1 MAVNIS
7 DVFAFIELN
16 VLDKSAWEKA
26 SDVQVTAIKQAT
38 IHLERWYPLTELTD
52 DVVAYQSIWEVEGA
66 DPALKYQKQG
76 VKYVSDGGER
86 IDYEKRDRVAPDVR
100 EILGP
105 PAFEVIAELE
115 EEDEPVELYGG
126 ELL

>member
-1 MAVNIS
+1 MSVNIS

-16 VLDKSAWEKA
+16 VLDKSAWEKS

-38 IHLERWYPLTELTD
+38 IHLERWYPDTELNAEI
-52 DVVAYQSIWEVEGA
+52 VGYQSIWEVEGA

-100 EILGP
+100 EILGAP
-105 PAFEVIAELE
+105 SFEI
-115 EEDEPVELYGG
+115 EDEATVELYGG
-126 ELL
+126 ELV